1 MMLDK
6 RLIATIDNGKKYI
19 LLTILMKWMVLIMNI
34 IFSIATAA
42 LIQKA
47 YLHEMMT
54 KDIFVTF
61 IILISTIL
69 IRYFCNIKTSSFEYG
84 ISQNVKHKLR
94 HLIYEKILSLG
105 MGYKQK
111 VSTSHIVQIS
121 GEGIEQLEMY
131 CGKYL
136 PQLFYSILAPLTL
149 FVVLIFI
156 NIKVALI
163 LLFSIPLLPLSLI
176 AVNKFANKLFS
187 KYWNQYI
194 SMGDSFLDNL
204 QGLTTLKIYG
214 DDQYKNEQMNQEAET
229 FRKITM
235 KVLKMQ
241 LNSVTVM
248 DLIAYGG
255 TALGIFFALLEFRAG
270 SISISDVLIFILLAS
285 DFFIPLRLLGSF
297 FHISM
302 NGMAASKKIFSL
314 LDERVCSKQL
324 EDVDFNHYNIQIHNL
339 FFFFFYKKKVLKR
352 INMKI
357 KEKTLTALV
366 GESGCGKST
375 LASLLMGLNK
385 GYEGSIQIGGKE
397 LSHINETSI
406 MKNVCIVKHEN
417 YLFKGTV
424 RNNLLMAKP
433 NATAE
438 EMYEVLKRV
447 NLYDFVIN
455 RGGLEFQ
462 LEENAHNI
470 SGGQAQ
476 RLALARALL
485 HECQIYIFDEATSN
499 IDVESETIINQVI
512 QELSKQK
519 TVIIITHRLANVVCS
534 HRIYVL
540 LKGEIVEQGTHS
552 ELIHHGKVY
561 KAMYEK
567 QKQLESLY
575 KGGLSYA

>member
-1 MMLDK
+1 MLDK

-19 LLTILMKWMVLIMNI
+19 LLTILMKWMVLIINI
-34 IFSIATAA
+34 IFSIATAE

-47 YLHEMMT
+47 YLHEMMA
-54 KDIFVTF
+54 KDIFITF
-61 IILISTIL
+61 IILINTIL
-69 IRYFCNIKTSSFEYG
+69 IRFFCNIKTSSFEYG

-121 GEGIEQLEMY
+121 SEGIEQLEMY

-270 SISISDVLIFILLAS
+270 SISISGVLIFILLAS

-324 EDVDFNHYNIQIHNL
+324 EDFDFNHYNIQIHNL
-339 FFFFFYKKKVLKR
+339 FFSYDDKKKVLKR

-455 RGGLEFQ
+455 HGGLEFQ
-462 LEENAHNI
+462 LQENAHNI

-499 IDVESETIINQVI
+499 IDVESEIIINQVI

-534 HRIYVL
+534 HQIFVL

>member
-1 MMLDK
+1 MLDK
-6 RLIATIDNGKKYI
+6 RLIAAIDNGKKYI
-19 LLTILMKWMVLIMNI
+19 LLTILTKWMVLMMNI
-34 IFSIATAA
+34 IFSIVTAL

-47 YLHEMMT
+47 YFHEMMT
-54 KDIFVTF
+54 KDIVITF
-61 IILISTIL
+61 TILISTIL
-69 IRYFCNIKTSSFEYG
+69 IRYFCNIKTSSFEYAIG
-84 ISQNVKHKLR
+84 QNVKHKLR

-121 GEGIEQLEMY
+121 SEGIEQLEIY

-149 FVVLIFI
+149 FTVLIFI
-156 NIKVALI
+156 NMKVALV
-163 LLFSIPLLPLSLI
+163 LLFSIPLLPLSLV

-214 DDQYKNEQMNQEAET
+214 DDQYKNEQMNQQAET

-241 LNSVTVM
+241 LNSVMVM

-255 TALGIFFALLEFRAG
+255 TALGVFFALLEFRAG
-270 SISISDVLIFILLAS
+270 SINISGLLIFILLAS

-314 LDERVCSKQL
+314 LDEDVCSKAF
-324 EDVDFNHYNIQIHNL
+324 EDFDFDHYNIQIHNL
-339 FFFFFYKKKVLKR
+339 FFSYDDKKRVLKSM
-352 INMKI
+352 NMKI

-397 LSHINETSI
+397 LSDINETSI

-424 RNNLLMAKP
+424 ANNLLMAKP
-433 NATAE
+433 NATTV
-438 EMYEVLKRV
+438 EMHDVLKRV
-447 NLYDFVIN
+447 NLYDFVI
-455 RGGLEFQ
+455 RHGGLEFE

-485 HECQIYIFDEATSN
+485 HECQLYIFDEATSN

-534 HRIYVL
+534 HQIFVL
-540 LKGEIVEQGTHS
+540 LKGEIVEQGTHN
-552 ELIHHGKVY
+552 ELIHQGKIY
-561 KAMYEK
+561 KNMYEK
-567 QKQLESLY
+567 QKKLESLY
-575 KGGLSYA
+575 KGGLGYA